1 MVEPAVNPWCCVW
14 PQFDVVGAVRN
25 RAKGDEEKF
34 SSLVN
39 TLIKVGFK
47 YKQMINE
54 LRTGKL
60 SSVPTS
66 VGVPLKQSLKA
77 ATAALQ
83 DADLCIP
90 PKHADRQEPLTAAKV
105 RATVCVAAMKVPR
118 PLTPW
123 PMCAP
128 SAAGTL

>member
-1 MVEPAVNPWCCVW
+1 M
-14 PQFDVVGAVRN
+14 RN

-90 PKHADRQEPLTAAKV
+90 PKHG
-105 RATVCVAAMKVPR
+105 R
-118 PLTPW
+118 P
-123 PMCAP
+123 
-128 SAAGTL
+128 